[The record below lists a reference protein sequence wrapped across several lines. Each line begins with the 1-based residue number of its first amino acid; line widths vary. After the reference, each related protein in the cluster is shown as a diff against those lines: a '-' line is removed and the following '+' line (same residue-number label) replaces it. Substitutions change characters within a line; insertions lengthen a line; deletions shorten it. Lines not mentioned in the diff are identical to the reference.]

1 MIRDIAHEIELET
14 GWRNISEISRRS
26 GFDRKTVKKY
36 LTPGNLPKTEQ
47 RRKKGSKLD
56 PYKAH
61 INKRLNEYPKIT
73 AKRLLREIREEGYEG
88 GYTILKDYL
97 IQIRPI
103 EQPLAVYRYET
114 KPGHQA
120 QVDWGECGEA
130 FLDGKNRKLH
140 CFSMVMGYSRMRY
153 AEYTLSEDVYTLIR
167 CHINAFNYF
176 GGIPEEILYDNMK
189 TVIIKKTFLSKD
201 NIWNQVFSDFSD
213 YYGFISRTCKPR
225 TPKTKGKIE
234 NTIGYIKRDFFEG
247 TTFNSF
253 QDIDIK
259 LLQWLERVNA
269 EVHGTTKEIPKIRL
283 PKENLKDINSITP
296 YQVVQREPRQV
307 SSDSYISYLGN
318 KYSVPH
324 KYARR
329 SVTLIIKEGI
339 FTVQSNGAEICTHE
353 ILIGSGRTR
362 KVKDHFKGLLS
373 ETMKQNNSGLAQKGK
388 VLHFSGPE
396 VEQRDIQFYEQ
407 FSRGE
412 AI

>member
-1 MIRDIAHEIELET
+1 
-14 GWRNISEISRRS
+14 
-26 GFDRKTVKKY
+26 
-36 LTPGNLPKTEQ
+36 
-47 RRKKGSKLD
+47 
-56 PYKAH
+56 
-61 INKRLNEYPKIT
+61 
-73 AKRLLREIREEGYEG
+73 
-88 GYTILKDYL
+88 
-97 IQIRPI
+97 
-103 EQPLAVYRYET
+103 
-114 KPGHQA
+114 
-120 QVDWGECGEA
+120 
-130 FLDGKNRKLH
+130 
-140 CFSMVMGYSRMRY
+140 MVMGYSRMRY
-153 AEYTLSEDVYTLIR
+153 AEDTLSEDVYTLIR

-176 GGIPEEILYDNMK
+176 GGIPEEIIYDNMK

-201 NIWNQVFSDFSD
+201 NVWNQVFSDFSD
-213 YYGFISRTCKPR
+213 YYDFISRTCKPR

-259 LLQWLERVNA
+259 LLQWLERVNG

-296 YQVVQREPRQV
+296 YQVVQREIRKV

-318 KYSVPH
+318 KYSVPY

-339 FTVQSNGAEICTHE
+339 FTVLSNGAEICTHE
-353 ILIGSGRTR
+353 ILMGSGKTR